1 MVTPALGM
9 IDSKDILTVLV
20 GLGKLSKEKAE
31 EIRMKAV
38 SLGKKEK
45 EILVEEV
52 KMDEESLVEAE
63 ASLMGVPYFRETK
76 MVVGP
81 ELLKMIPESL
91 ARTYML
97 IPFEL
102 NKKEKVLRVIMVNP
116 SDLGAIDFFQR
127 RTGYKLEAMMVSKK
141 NLNNLID
148 KVYLQSL
155 TGEVSEVLSE
165 GGDQNDETK
174 VKTVNKDSLSKIIKE
189 PKIVEIVKKILEHAV
204 RLRASDVHIEP
215 EEEITRIRYR
225 IDGIL
230 EEKLTLDKKY
240 HASLISRIKILG
252 GMKIDE
258 RRLPQDGR
266 FNFESDDGEVDLRI
280 SSLPTVYGEKI
291 VMRLLKKSGKVP
303 TLPELGLRGR
313 ALKNLEQAVNIPH
326 GIILITGPT
335 GSGKTT
341 TLYSMLTKI
350 NTPKVNIVTLEDPVE
365 YQMKGINQ
373 VQVNPQAGLTF
384 ASGLRSFLRQ
394 DPNIIMVGEIRD
406 EETAA
411 LAVQASLTGHLVFST
426 IHTNSAAGA
435 LPRLLDMKVEPFLLS
450 SSMTAVV
457 AQRVLRKTCV
467 KCRAAYVP
475 EKAVVEDM
483 KAVLG
488 TLFDGFLKSNAERTA
503 EAQKNGQEI
512 LLYKGKGCVE
522 CGNTGYLGRIGVFE
536 VLVISEK
543 VARLVMER
551 ADSGIVEK
559 QAVAEGMITLKQDGY
574 LKVLEGVTTIEEVI
588 RVAQV

>member
-1 MVTPALGM
+1 V
-9 IDSKDILTVLV
+9 
-20 GLGKLSKEKAE
+20 
-31 EIRMKAV
+31 RMKAV
-38 SLGKKEK
+38 SFGKQIEDILKEEK
-45 EILVEEV
+45 DVSEEA
-52 KMDEESLVEAE
+52 LVEAK
-63 ASLMGVPYFRETK
+63 AMMLGVPYYKETQ
-76 MVVGP
+76 VVVPP
-81 ELLKMIPESL
+81 ELLKMVPENL
-91 ARTYML
+91 ARTYL
-97 IPFEL
+97 LVPLEL
-102 NKKEKVLRVIMVNP
+102 DKRNKTLKVVMVKP
-116 SDLGAIDFFQR
+116 SDLGTIDFFQR
-127 RTGYKLEAMMVSKK
+127 RTGYKVIASMTSEA

-148 KVYLQSL
+148 KLYLQSL
-155 TGEVSEVLSE
+155 TGEVSDVLSSDGE
-165 GGDQNDETK
+165 AVDDMGI
-174 VKTVNKDSLSKIIKE
+174 KTVTKESLSKIIKE
-189 PKIVEIVKKILEHAV
+189 PKIVEIVKKVLEHAI

-215 EEEITRIRYR
+215 GEDMTRIRYR

-240 HASLISRIKILG
+240 HAALTSRIKILG

-266 FNFESDDGEVDLRI
+266 FNFESEDGEVDLRI
-280 SSLPTVYGEKI
+280 SSLPTVFGEKI

-341 TLYSMLTKI
+341 TLYSMLTRI
-350 NTPKVNIVTLEDPVE
+350 NTPKVNVITLEDPVE

-373 VQVNPQAGLTF
+373 VQVNTDAGLDF

-457 AQRVLRKTCV
+457 AQRVLRKVCD
-467 KCRAAYVP
+467 KCKMAYVP

-483 KAVLG
+483 KLVLG
-488 TLFDGFLKSNAERTA
+488 GLFEGFLKSNSERTA
-503 EAQKNGQEI
+503 EARKNGQEI
-512 LLYKGKGCVE
+512 ILYKGKGCAQ
-522 CGNTGYLGRIGVFE
+522 CGKTGYFGMIGVFE
-536 VLVISEK
+536 VLVVSEK
-543 VARLVMER
+543 IARLIMEQ
-551 ADSGIVEK
+551 ADASTVEK
-559 QAVAEGMITLKQDGY
+559 QAVLEGMITLKQDGY
-574 LKVLEGVTTIEEVI
+574 LKVLEGISTIEEVI